1 MWLITS
7 LSIEPRAAWDITNK
21 SRTVFQECCGF
32 FGWDIVL
39 RYPDVPRIFVIDQ
52 NAFPCRGMSE
62 PP

>member
-1 MWLITS
+1 

-52 NAFPCRGMSE
+52 TPFPVGINESI
-62 PP
+62 